1 MSKQKVLIDEGCPIT
16 FETVIEKSI
25 LKFLKPIEMSNSTA
39 FAIAFVIFFVSII
52 LLMMLPLSFFLYTM
66 LGALVIL
73 IITGI
78 IDTCRLNNKNN
89 KN

>member
-1 MSKQKVLIDEGCPIT
+1 
-16 FETVIEKSI
+16 
-25 LKFLKPIEMSNSTA
+25 MSNSTA